1 MIVVR
6 VDLDSAHG
14 AEFDEHLFTMI
25 IGNDGS
31 GSGSRGNY
39 NVFLGRRGV
48 TDARTIINS
57 PLRRGRVLGHARLS
71 THVGKLVSKALK
83 AVNL

>member
-14 AEFDEHLFTMI
+14 ALHDAHLFTMV
-25 IGNDGS
+25 IGNDGTGDS
-31 GSGSRGNY
+31 RRGNY
-39 NVFLGRRGV
+39 NVFLGRRGQDDPFAIV
-48 TDARTIINS
+48 RK
-57 PLRRGRVLGHARLS
+57 PLRRGRVENHARLS
-71 THVGKLVSKALK
+71 AHPGMLVAKALK